1 MPTSPPKTMRRID
14 ILAISF
20 GIFIVGGLLYGGL
33 KVAGLESLDAGIWSQ
48 ALLVIVVFVWVGTYL
63 FRVGTRNMTFHQQ
76 RRDYEEAALQRR
88 LDEMSPEELAQ
99 LQAELEATEDQTSP
113 KK

>member
-1 MPTSPPKTMRRID
+1 MRRID

-20 GIFIVGGLLYGGL
+20 GIFLVGGLLYGGL
-33 KVAGLESLDAGIWSQ
+33 KIAGLESLDAGIWSQ

-88 LDEMSPEELAQ
+88 LDAMTPEELAQ
-99 LQAELEATEDQTSP
+99 LQAEIEAAEADSAT